1 MNSSII
7 ITECTIP
14 VGSGVFLNGDLYL
27 PQEEKQLPVI
37 IMRTPYGK
45 HNISAV
51 FNPLEIV
58 RRGFALL
65 VQNVRGRFESTGVFN
80 PFLNEKIDGDA
91 TVEWLCNQKW
101 CNKHIYALGVSYE
114 GMTAILVGGNKN
126 TNAIAPIMS
135 TSNIFRDWFFE
146 NHFIKQGF
154 VQSWSHSFAFTD
166 NGNLL
171 DYQDIDFVQQLA
183 SDIKKLYYGH
193 MDDFPVSRYLD
204 YYHSWIDEKD
214 TLYWGKVKTSM
225 LGNMNAATYYISGW
239 YDIFCEGS
247 IKQYFENSSRAP
259 GHHRLV
265 IGPWSHTELFGSVVG
280 DIDFGIYSLE
290 KYSPMDIIDWFDKVE
305 NNTAKETDISLY
317 VMGKNKWYRF
327 KEMPKA
333 QIQRYFLNRNNENRT
348 IDCISFSKKDE
359 IDTFVFDYFRLVPT
373 CGGRCIDAIP
383 DALGGPKYQRLIE
396 ERDDVLVY
404 TSEVLDDDVTIIGEV
419 KFSLSCSSSLEHMDY
434 TVKLC
439 DVDQDGNSVNILDS
453 GVRIDTDAD
462 KTGIYCF
469 SIGAVGHCFLNGHRI
484 RCQISSSNFP
494 RLNVQDWLID
504 KRGENTVYLN
514 GMTYIDLPVVRLE

>member
-1 MNSSII
+1 MNSSIL

-265 IGPWSHTELFGSVVG
+265 IGTWSHTELFGSVVG

-317 VMGKNKWYRF
+317 VMGKNKWYCF

-359 IDTFVFDYFRLVPT
+359 IDTFVFDCFRLVPT

-469 SIGAVGHCFLNGHRI
+469 SIGTVGHCFLNGHRI